1 MADKTYRMTVTLSDG
16 NSMDAGTFV
25 APQGPQGIFGTW
37 QTLDTNTFV
46 FEKNSIYLLEMLGTV
61 GICSTGS
68 FPTSVTFSSVSS
80 YSGGAGTIRT
90 LNINSSGKIEE
101 NADVMALSPSN
112 GISYTTESTRWDPI
126 RYIKI
131 A

>member
-1 MADKTYRMTVTLSDG
+1 MADKIYRMTVKLSDG
-16 NSMDAGTFV
+16 SSIDAGTFV
-25 APQGPQGIFGTW
+25 APQGPNGIFGTW

-46 FEKNSIYLLEMLGTV
+46 FEKNSIYLLEMLGSV

-68 FPTSVTFSSVSS
+68 FPATATFSSVSS
-80 YSGGAGTIRT
+80 YSGGIGTIRT
-90 LNINSSGKIEE
+90 LKINSSGKIEE
-101 NADVMALSPSN
+101 NADVISLSPPS

-126 RYIKI
+126 RYIKL

>member
-16 NSMDAGTFV
+16 SSIDAGTFV
-25 APQGPQGIFGTW
+25 APQGPNGIFGTW

-46 FEKNSIYLLEMLGTV
+46 FEQNSIYLLEIVGAV

-68 FPTSVTFSSVSS
+68 FPASVTFSAVSS
-80 YSGGAGTIRT
+80 WAGGEGSIKT
-90 LNINSSGKIEE
+90 LKINSSGKIEE
-101 NADVMALSPSN
+101 NADVIKLSPSS

-126 RYIKI
+126 RYIKL

>member
-16 NSMDAGTFV
+16 SNIDAGTFV

-46 FEKNSIYLLEMLGTV
+46 FENNSIYLIEMLGAV

-80 YSGGAGTIRT
+80 WSGGVGTIRT
-90 LNINSSGKIEE
+90 LTINSSGKIEE
-101 NADVMALSPSN
+101 NAAVITLSPSS
-112 GISYTTESTRWDPI
+112 GVTYTTESTRWDPI

>member
-16 NSMDAGTFV
+16 SSIDAGTFV
-25 APQGPQGIFGTW
+25 APQCPQGILGTW
-37 QTLDTNTFV
+37 QTIEPNTFV
-46 FEKNSIYLLEMLGTV
+46 FEKNSIYLIEMLGSV

-68 FPTSVTFSSVSS
+68 FPTTVTFSSVSS
-80 YSGGAGTIRT
+80 YSGGIGTIRT
-90 LNINSSGKIEE
+90 VTINSSGKIEE
-101 NADVMALSPSN
+101 NAEVMTLSPS
-112 GISYTTESTRWDPI
+112 GGVSYTTESTRWDPI